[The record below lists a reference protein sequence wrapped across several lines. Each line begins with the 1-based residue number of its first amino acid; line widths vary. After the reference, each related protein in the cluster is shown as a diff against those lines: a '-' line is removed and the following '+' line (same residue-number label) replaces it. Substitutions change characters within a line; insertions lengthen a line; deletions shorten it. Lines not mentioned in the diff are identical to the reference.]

1 MKKSTSG
8 VSRRTFL
15 GGAAVAAAGLGL
27 AACGGNKGNGGGDAA
42 ATTGAAE
49 GDLITA
55 DADGFVVKATKD
67 ATASSNECVI
77 ALEGTIQTM
86 HPMNWSDG
94 NSGWVVYYIYD
105 SLIAYNEKNEFVPA
119 AAESW
124 EVSDDA
130 LTYTFHIRE
139 GIKFTDGETFNAAA
153 VVANYQEAIK
163 KENGWRR
170 RRMFIKT
177 LDEGNEEVRV
187 DSCTAVDD
195 LTVQFHLV
203 KPYAPF
209 LNSVTQ
215 FYIVSPKVVV
225 DPNYDYGKES
235 AGSGPYKLQEY
246 ANGDHTSIVL
256 NDDYWGDKPSIEKVT
271 VREVPE
277 AGSRIAML
285 QTGEATVI
293 YPMPTDQVSTVRS
306 AGDINMVSVES
317 TTMRYVT
324 LNTNVPELSDVKVRQ
339 ALNYAFDQ
347 DAYVRVMYNGAAEPA
362 TSVLPKA
369 VPGYKEQQ
377 PYAFDVEKAKS
388 LLKEAGYEN
397 GFDITIIGDN
407 STQET
412 KGMTFVMQQLAQ
424 IGVNVNVQPNEA
436 ATNAEIAAAPEDTT
450 TIQMWYVNWSQF
462 DADGFLR
469 SLLSSAM
476 VPPTAY
482 NTAFWKNDEFDAE
495 LEAGNQSPTIDEQN
509 EHYGKC
515 QDIAWEACPWLFL
528 ASDNTLYSYKSS
540 LSGVKNNPMGID
552 VIHATL
558 KTA

>member
-1 MKKSTSG
+1 
-8 VSRRTFL
+8 
-15 GGAAVAAAGLGL
+15 
-27 AACGGNKGNGGGDAA
+27 
-42 ATTGAAE
+42 
-49 GDLITA
+49 
-55 DADGFVVKATKD
+55 
-67 ATASSNECVI
+67 
-77 ALEGTIQTM
+77 
-86 HPMNWSDG
+86 
-94 NSGWVVYYIYD
+94 
-105 SLIAYNEKNEFVPA
+105 
-119 AAESW
+119 
-124 EVSDDA
+124 
-130 LTYTFHIRE
+130 
-139 GIKFTDGETFNAAA
+139 
-153 VVANYQEAIK
+153 
-163 KENGWRR
+163 
-170 RRMFIKT
+170 
-177 LDEGNEEVRV
+177 
-187 DSCTAVDD
+187 
-195 LTVQFHLV
+195 
-203 KPYAPF
+203 
-209 LNSVTQ
+209 
-215 FYIVSPKVVV
+215 
-225 DPNYDYGKES
+225 
-235 AGSGPYKLQEY
+235 
-246 ANGDHTSIVL
+246 
-256 NDDYWGDKPSIEKVT
+256 
-271 VREVPE
+271 
-277 AGSRIAML
+277 
-285 QTGEATVI
+285 
-293 YPMPTDQVSTVRS
+293 
-306 AGDINMVSVES
+306 
-317 TTMRYVT
+317 
-324 LNTNVPELSDVKVRQ
+324 
-339 ALNYAFDQ
+339 
-347 DAYVRVMYNGAAEPA
+347 MYNGAAEPA